1 MVRRRA
7 DGAGRRRRDE
17 AELTAAVARIWRD
30 LLGAGADVTDD
41 DDFFELGGDSLLATW
56 AAARIQD
63 ELGIDVTLDDLFQ
76 QTRLGALVAHLR
88 LLPRR
93 PRSAEAPVAAE
104 GGALTAAERAVWLA
118 AELAP
123 QATAY
128 LISVVVRVRGD
139 LAADLLEDALG
150 DVITRHEALRTAFL
164 LVGTEPER
172 RAEASVRVPVA
183 RVAEAGPPGADRLRE
198 LAAEDAERPVELD
211 RAPLF
216 RARLVTDGDRAT
228 ALLLTVHHA
237 VFDARSLELLVR
249 ELGECC
255 AARAEGGVADLTPV
269 PGPGAFGARQ
279 HAWLAGPEGRR
290 AVAELAGSLTGLP
303 APGPFPRTEPSGTGD
318 GAGDGIGDGGGGGG
332 RDGVGAQRRET
343 IDGGLAHA
351 VRRLA
356 LRHGATL
363 HMVGLAAFAVA
374 LADRTGTDDLAV
386 GAAFSG
392 RTTPEAQN
400 AIGCFVN
407 VLPIRVR
414 TSGPEPFTDVLA
426 RVRDATLFVARH
438 QDVPFEQVRAWFR
451 QEGAAPPEIRVA
463 FGAQDVARPAYRGE
477 GFELTGREADTE
489 QARLDLT
496 CWLEAAGEDSLQA
509 FWTYRPGLLTSS
521 DVAALHGR
529 FVEVL
534 RTGAGTEPA
543 DS

>member
-1 MVRRRA
+1 MTETGKTSVVRRRA
-7 DGAGRRRRDE
+7 GGAERRRRDE
-17 AELTAAVARIWRD
+17 AELTTAVARIWRD
-30 LLGAGADVTDD
+30 LLGAEATDD

-93 PRSAEAPVAAE
+93 PRSAEAAVAAD

-139 LAADLLEDALG
+139 LAADLLEAALG
-150 DVITRHEALRTAFL
+150 DVITRHEALRTAFP

-172 RAEASVRVPVA
+172 RVEASVRVPVT
-183 RVAEAGPPGADRLRE
+183 RVTEAGPPGPERLRE
-198 LAAEDAERPVELD
+198 LAAEDAEQPIELG

-216 RARLVTDGDRAT
+216 RARLVADGDRAA

-255 AARAEGGVADLTPV
+255 AARADGRAADLTPV
-269 PGPGAFGARQ
+269 PGPGVFGARQ

-290 AVAELAGSLTGLP
+290 AVAELAGSLSGLP
-303 APGPFPRTEPSGTGD
+303 APGPFPRTEPSGTVE
-318 GAGDGIGDGGGGGG
+318 GAAE
-332 RDGVGAQRRET
+332 GVGAQRREQV
-343 IDGGLAHA
+343 DGHLARA

-374 LADRTGTDDLAV
+374 LADLTGTDDLAV

-392 RTTPEAQN
+392 RTTPEAQD

-414 TSGPEPFTDVLA
+414 TSGPEPFADVLA

-438 QDVPFEQVRAWFR
+438 QDVPFDQVRAWFR
-451 QEGAAPPEIRVA
+451 QEGAAPPEVRVA

-521 DVAALHGR
+521 DVAALHRR
-529 FVEVL
+529 FVDVL
-534 RTGAGTEPA
+534 RAGTGTEPA

>member
-1 MVRRRA
+1 MKTPVVRRRTA
-7 DGAGRRRRDE
+7 GAQSQGRGE
-17 AELTAAVARIWRD
+17 AELTAAVARIWHD
-30 LLGAGADVTDD
+30 LLGAEATDD

-56 AAARIQD
+56 AVARIQD
-63 ELGIDVTLDDLFQ
+63 ELGIDVTLDDLFR

-88 LLPRR
+88 LLPGR
-93 PRSAEAPVAAE
+93 PRSGEAAAAAD
-104 GGALTAAERAVWLA
+104 GGELTAAERAVWLA

-123 QATAY
+123 QPTAY
-128 LISVVVRVRGD
+128 LISVVVQVRGD
-139 LAADLLEDALG
+139 LTADLLEAALD
-150 DVITRHEALRTAFL
+150 DVITRHEALRTAFP
-164 LVGTEPER
+164 LVGTEPHR
-172 RAEASVRVPVA
+172 QVVAPVRGRVP
-183 RVAEAGPPGADRLRE
+183 RVTEADPPGPQRLRE
-198 LAAEDAERPVELD
+198 LAAEDAGRPVDLE

-216 RARLVTDGDRAT
+216 RARLVAHRDRAV

-249 ELGECC
+249 ELGACC
-255 AARAEGGVADLTPV
+255 DARADGAAADLTPV

-290 AVAELAGSLTGLP
+290 AVAELAGGLTGLP
-303 APGPFPRTEPSGTGD
+303 ALGPFPGTRP
-318 GAGDGIGDGGGGGG
+318 AGTVQ
-332 RDGVGAQRRET
+332 RVGAHRREP
-343 IDGGLAHA
+343 IDTGLASA

-374 LADRTGTDDLAV
+374 LADLTGTDDLAV

-407 VLPIRVR
+407 VLPIRIR
-414 TSGPEPFTDVLA
+414 TGGPEPFAEVLA
-426 RVRDATLFVARH
+426 RVREATLFVARH
-438 QDVPFEQVRAWFR
+438 QDVPFDSVRAWFR
-451 QEGAAPPEIRVA
+451 QEGAVPPEIRVA
-463 FGAQDVARPAYRGE
+463 FGAQDVARPTYRGE
-477 GFELTGREADTE
+477 SFELIGREADTE

-496 CWLEAAGEDSLQA
+496 CWLEAAGEDGLQA

-521 DVAALHGR
+521 DVAGLHQR
-529 FVEVL
+529 FVGAL
-534 RTGAGTEPA
+534 RDGTGTKPA

>member
-1 MVRRRA
+1 MKTSGVRRRA
-7 DGAGRRRRDE
+7 GGAERRRREE
-17 AELTAAVARIWRD
+17 AELTAAVAGIWRD
-30 LLGAGADVTDD
+30 LLGAEATDD

-56 AAARIQD
+56 TAARIQD

-93 PRSAEAPVAAE
+93 ARSAEAVAEAAD
-104 GGALTAAERAVWLA
+104 GALTAAERAVWLA

-150 DVITRHEALRTAFL
+150 DVIARHEALRTAFP
-164 LVGTEPER
+164 LVDAEPER
-172 RAEASVRVPVA
+172 RVEASVRVPVT
-183 RVAEAGPPGADRLRE
+183 RVTEAGPPGPERLRE
-198 LAAEDAERPVELD
+198 LAAEDAESAVDLG

-216 RARLVTDGDRAT
+216 RARLVADRDRAA

-255 AARAEGGVADLTPV
+255 AARADGRVADLTPV

-303 APGPFPRTEPSGTGD
+303 AALPFPRTVPSGT
-318 GAGDGIGDGGGGGG
+318 AEGI
-332 RDGVGAQRRET
+332 GAQRREPV
-343 IDGGLAHA
+343 DERLASD

-374 LADRTGTDDLAV
+374 LAGWTGTDDLAV

-392 RTTPEAQN
+392 RTTPESQN

-414 TSGPEPFTDVLA
+414 TGGPEPFADVLA

-438 QDVPFEQVRAWFR
+438 QDVPFESVRAWFR
-451 QEGAAPPEIRVA
+451 QEGGTPPEIRVA

-521 DVAALHGR
+521 DVAALHRR

-534 RTGAGTEPA
+534 RTGTGTEPA